1 MMFVPCAAGP
11 TMDRTTVEQKENAS
25 SMEECLRMPHPGS
38 GHRASLSKDGLHLGV
53 ESLTLCRL
61 AADGAEAGD
70 TKLLAC
76 LLTRVA
82 PLLQCALCI
91 HLLAP
96 RRGSLAHD
104 LASLALDQGRLGEA
118 AHGFLLL
125 AVEDCGLG
133 KFAARDDAHLLDL
146 LHGLHGFYGFHGC
159 LHDLHPLHRCLRR
172 DLHRLSLDR
181 LHRERHDRP
190 IRSGLRCEDYL
201 SQWLGSA

>member
-53 ESLTLCRL
+53 ESLSLCRL
-61 AADGAEAGD
+61 AADGAETSD

-82 PLLQCALCI
+82 PLLQCALCK
-91 HLLAP
+91 HLLAS

-118 AHGFLLL
+118 ANGFLFL

-133 KFAARDDAHLLDL
+133 KFAARNDAHLLDL
-146 LHGLHGFYGFHGC
+146 HGLHGFHGC
-159 LHDLHPLHRCLRR
+159 LDGLHGLHRLHRCLRR
-172 DLHRLSLDR
+172 GLHRLSLDR
-181 LHRERHDRP
+181 LHRESHDRP
-190 IRSGLRCEDYL
+190 IRSGLRCEDYF
-201 SQWLGSA
+201 SQWL